1 MLKEIKPG
9 RKYIL
14 CNMDEP
20 YAKDVYEVIKRG
32 QMAKGPEA
40 WPEGDISFEEWE
52 KLTWP
57 VAAPSGGSGH
67 DRA

>member
-1 MLKEIKPG
+1 MLKAIKPG

-14 CNMDEP
+14 CNVDEH

-32 QMAKGPEA
+32 QMAKGPGA
-40 WPEGDISFEEWE
+40 WPEGDISFEEWK

-57 VAAPSGGSGH
+57 ETVEGGAG
-67 DRA
+67 